1 VLANPA
7 EYVGVPVCTCYAD
20 IRQVVVASQGQK
32 ISQSLKENELKL
44 DESQKDLRD
53 FQSRLEDL
61 RSQEYQAE
69 LQYQQSLDKHG
80 SNKGMNLARP
90 FTFRSDMSYR
100 WLVHNLAK
108 IEIHTKGAQHDSSQG
123 RKRTVAMHQTE
134 TGHPQ
139 HSDQRI
145 ETQS

>member
-1 VLANPA
+1 VGEGCSYTRKVLANPA

-80 SNKGMNLARP
+80 SNKGMNITGP
-90 FTFRSDMSYR
+90 FYF
-100 WLVHNLAK
+100 
-108 IEIHTKGAQHDSSQG
+108 
-123 RKRTVAMHQTE
+123 
-134 TGHPQ
+134 
-139 HSDQRI
+139 
-145 ETQS
+145 